1 MALDKII
8 HFLVGYAVSLTLG
21 HMGYPK
27 TGLAVGVAIGAG
39 KEIYDARHPKN
50 HKAEFADFAYTA
62 GGSVIGFS
70 VSIKF

>member
-1 MALDKII
+1 MGLDKVI
-8 HFLVGYAVSLTLG
+8 HFLVGYALSLTIG

-27 TGLAVGVAIGAG
+27 TGLAVGLAVGIG
-39 KEIYDARHPKN
+39 KELYDAKHPAN

-62 GGSVIGFS
+62 GGSVIGFT